1 MLSIAP
7 AVDPQRGAIEVKF
20 ALVGDAPAFLREDM
34 TLSIEVETGRRPR
47 ALVVPVAAL
56 IVGADPTRAT
66 LRVVQDGRIEQR
78 DVRLGLRTLG
88 AAEVRA
94 GLSEGDEVVLRPVLA
109 DGTRVRS
116 RLVEAQLDTAAG
128 AAGAGEGGAAALTNM
143 MGR

>member
-1 MLSIAP
+1 MT
-7 AVDPQRGAIEVKF
+7 QRLDTRQA
-20 ALVGDAPAFLREDM
+20 ALESVLGDAVKRLVRARGEI
-34 TLSIEVETGRRPR
+34 TLT
-47 ALVVPVAAL
+47 
-56 IVGADPTRAT
+56 VGADPTRAT
-66 LRVVQDGRIEQR
+66 LRVVQDGLIEQR

>member
-1 MLSIAP
+1 
-7 AVDPQRGAIEVKF
+7 
-20 ALVGDAPAFLREDM
+20 M

>member
-1 MLSIAP
+1 MNPTPGIAQP
-7 AVDPQRGAIEVKF
+7 APGVDLPW
-20 ALVGDAPAFLREDM
+20 DAWPTPNSTNPIPFRCFH
-34 TLSIEVETGRRPR
+34 TTGRRPR

-56 IVGADPTRAT
+56 TVGADPTRAT